1 MKKLLFL
8 ILFIITS
15 CCCCYCKA
23 QDGIRIGKTES
34 EILKE
39 FPKAKIVYDTYSRF
53 LQQDFGDYVMAYVF
67 SVDDDKNTPCKINML
82 FPDGSQ
88 VIAKLIENF
97 NTYYVIIS
105 DTLWKLYDGG
115 KTINVMLLYN
125 MEKDFYYVSYK
136 SQ

>member
-53 LQQDFGDYVMAYVF
+53 LQQDFGDSVMAYVF